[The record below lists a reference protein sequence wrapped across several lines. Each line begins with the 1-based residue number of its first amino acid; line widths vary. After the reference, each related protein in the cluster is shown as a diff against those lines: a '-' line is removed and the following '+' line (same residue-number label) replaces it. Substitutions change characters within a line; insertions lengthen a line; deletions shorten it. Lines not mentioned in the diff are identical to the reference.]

1 MSSTFWT
8 VALIG
13 LLVPIVSAGK
23 WPNMTTPATALT
35 TSNSEGKSSI
45 SGMWVTCHTSLENC
59 LEACYMSCYITDL
72 CNDQPDMAACA
83 PGLTQ

>member
-1 MSSTFWT
+1 MGSFSVFF
-8 VALIG
+8 VLLGIGIIPLI
-13 LLVPIVSAGK
+13 SAA
-23 WPNMTTPATALT
+23 WPNTTT
-35 TSNSEGKSSI
+35 TLSPFEEKGGSSI

-72 CNDQPDMAACA
+72 CNDQPDLAACA